1 MEKTKNAERFID
13 VFVNHCIDNIIKH
26 KFIEKV
32 TDLKSF
38 AKLVLDDDSLVE
50 YIEQGYEITYMEL
63 SDEEREKV
71 EYLAFRS
78 LYDKEYPRGSVTIRP
93 YGKGKLYEQFLTI
106 VCNRISQLLKKINTD
121 IQREINPQ
129 K

>member
-1 MEKTKNAERFID
+1 MKNTQNAERMID
-13 VFVNHCIDNIIKH
+13 TFVKRCIDNIIKH
-26 KFIEKV
+26 KLIEKV